1 MARVAM
7 LRFWSE
13 IRLSMSMLQL
23 VTAMGCVM
31 ATLFSVRTAA
41 NLQDDKQF
49 SYQLAAV
56 GHDCSMISRNTE
68 ATGPSLTVVY
78 SRFRK

>member
-1 MARVAM
+1 
-7 LRFWSE
+7 
-13 IRLSMSMLQL
+13 MSMLQL

-41 NLQDDKQF
+41 NLQDNKQF

-56 GHDCSMISRNTE
+56 GHNYGIISHNTE
-68 ATGPSLTVVY
+68 ASSPS
-78 SRFRK
+78 